1 MQAMAFEL
9 SETTA
14 VVVTNANPRRELH
27 GEESVRAI
35 DISCVLTTD
44 NTILDELQ
52 EGLRAHHFCNRAA
65 EAQQAE
71 LPDVLQVLPNL
82 RFPQLPATY
91 PFNKGVKLRGY
102 TLIRDFGINE
112 EHLRLE
118 DVVLAAINYEIF
130 EGGTVK
136 LSFKIQYNGDELQDN
151 EIFGELSS
159 LASDG
164 EIFIKLLKPAEMKVA
179 KKGYRAGKP
188 DTQATPEKDPNQR
201 ELEDGQQSPE
211 DAFVLAA
218 LGQVWSRGGEEEKFD
233 TIDELLEVT
242 HKENPL
248 EVGEELDIDSAS
260 GTFVVIR
267 ITAIDEETDKAS
279 FEIVSQHAAEEEAAG

>member
-1 MQAMAFEL
+1 MSFEL

-14 VVVTNANPRRELH
+14 VVVTNVNPRRELH

-82 RFPQLPATY
+82 RFPQLPALY
-91 PFNKGVKLRGY
+91 PFNKGVKLRGF
-102 TLIRDFGINE
+102 TLIRDFGVDE
-112 EHLRLE
+112 EHIRLD
-118 DVVLAAINYEIF
+118 DVVLSSISYEIF

-136 LSFKIQYNGDELQDN
+136 LKFTIQYNGDELQDN
-151 EIFGELSS
+151 EVFGELSS

-164 EIFIKLLKPAEMKVA
+164 EIFIKLLKPAELKVA

-188 DTQATPEKDPNQR
+188 DTQTAPEKNKDQLELGDGQTPEAA
-201 ELEDGQQSPE
+201 LM
-211 DAFVLAA
+211 LAA
-218 LGQVWSRGGEEEKFD
+218 LGKVWSRGCEDDQYES
-233 TIDELLEVT
+233 IDALLIATNEDS
-242 HKENPL
+242 PL
-248 EVGEELDIDSAS
+248 EVGEELDIDSEH
-260 GTFVVIR
+260 GTFLVIR
-267 ITAIDEETDKAS
+267 ISAIDEETGKAS
-279 FEIVSQHAAEEEAAG
+279 FDIVKQEAPETEEAAA